1 MVVTLLIVLTSLKF
15 ENISLFDSQ
24 ELPFEKGFTVI
35 TGETGSGK
43 SILLDSLDVLLGGGQ
58 SSTFLRL
65 LNSADKYFLIEGVF
79 SISDQIKKWLIEN
92 QIDIDESELVI
103 TRECRIKDD
112 RIKSKCRVNGI
123 YINRNQI
130 LQLRPFLIEFT
141 SQGFSYRTNLA
152 SQHINFLD
160 KYGGSRIKS
169 SLNKVRQGWEVWS
182 KASLKLNKIKDERDQ
197 IHLKN
202 EQLKELLDELENSKL
217 EDPNEYEL
225 LKNEQDRLANIVNL
239 QEGFNKLLL
248 RLKEG
253 SDEFPSTLDQIS
265 DSIYELKS
273 LTSLDLTLS
282 DKYENALDIYDYV
295 KDFIRSLEDYTLL
308 LESQPNR
315 LNDIQKRLETLK
327 GLQRKH
333 GLNLSEL
340 INKRNELQESFY
352 NSNIDNKFIEA
363 EAQESI
369 AKLQCNTNNQKLS
382 LLRKQVAIKFESKII
397 NLLTSLGLIN
407 IRFQI
412 QITQNEPSVNGFD
425 SVQFLFSANPGQ
437 PMLPLEKVAS
447 GGEMS
452 RFVLALKTMLSSSD
466 DSRTFIFDE
475 IDSGVSGRVSRS
487 IALLLKDLSIKTQVF
502 CITHQPLVASL
513 ADNHISISKSVEND
527 KTSSK
532 IRYLTDFSA
541 RQNELAELAGGDLA
555 EAKVYASS
563 LLEQNAA

>member
-1 MVVTLLIVLTSLKF
+1 VVVTLLIVLTSLKF

-412 QITQNEPSVNGFD
+412 QIT
-425 SVQFLFSANPGQ
+425 
-437 PMLPLEKVAS
+437 
-447 GGEMS
+447 
-452 RFVLALKTMLSSSD
+452 
-466 DSRTFIFDE
+466 
-475 IDSGVSGRVSRS
+475 
-487 IALLLKDLSIKTQVF
+487 
-502 CITHQPLVASL
+502 
-513 ADNHISISKSVEND
+513 
-527 KTSSK
+527 
-532 IRYLTDFSA
+532 
-541 RQNELAELAGGDLA
+541 
-555 EAKVYASS
+555 
-563 LLEQNAA
+563 